1 MTAHAV
7 VLFFKNKA
15 ARRPRHRTGH
25 QRLAEHSA
33 AGQLAARP
41 LGWAQTRRPS
51 LVTVLPG
58 PLWLAGPVAAEHGP
72 VRLVA
77 NRAVAG
83 STTLH
88 AASCQCCHSPATRT
102 GGSARTASVRPRT
115 RGAHASQPGG
125 RPATSPGAAVGSGI
139 CATCFRPRG
148 RFPRPSTQTRPL
160 AAQPGALTHEQ

>member
-25 QRLAEHSA
+25 QRLAEHGA
-33 AGQLAARP
+33 TGQLAARP

-51 LVTVLPG
+51 LGALLPA
-58 PLWLAGPVAAEHGP
+58 PLWFSGHVAAGHGP

-77 NRAVAG
+77 SGAVAD
-83 STTLH
+83 TAPL
-88 AASCQCCHSPATRT
+88 AASCQRCHSPSART
-102 GGSARTASVRPRT
+102 GGDARAASVLPRT

-139 CATCFRPRG
+139 CATYFRPRG

>member
-7 VLFFKNKA
+7 ALFFKNQA

-83 STTLH
+83 SAHL
-88 AASCQCCHSPATRT
+88 AASCQRCHSPATRT
-102 GGSARTASVRPRT
+102 GGSARPASVLPCT
-115 RGAHASQPGG
+115 RGTRASQPGG
-125 RPATSPGAAVGSGI
+125 RSATSPGAAVGSGI
-139 CATCFRPRG
+139 CATYFRPRG
-148 RFPRPSTQTRPL
+148 RFPRPASQIRQRI
-160 AAQPGALTHEQ
+160 AQPGALTT